1 MTFWTTVVAVL
12 WALAIYR
19 LIDYAVDVTQ
29 GYFQR
34 RKVERIL
41 DELEE
46 FWHDEQAAKK
56 PARKKAVAKR
66 K

>member
-1 MTFWTTVVAVL
+1 MTFWSTVAAVL
-12 WALAIYR
+12 WALAVYR
-19 LIDYAVDVTQ
+19 LIDFGIDTAQ
-29 GYFQR
+29 GYLQR

>member
-19 LIDYAVDVTQ
+19 LIDFAIDAAQ

-34 RKVERIL
+34 KKVERIL

-46 FWHDEQAAKK
+46 FWHDEREAQK